1 MVIPAQIKEKI
12 QVVDNKSTFTSSI
25 GLATRKLDIFGYYK
39 KVTGVKNINLLPNR
53 ETIKKTQRTKLISGI
68 FFGTLA
74 IILIFL
80 ALYLS
85 YGFYKKININNDELI
100 DYSMNEMEINSLQE
114 TLFNL
119 QNKKEKLKIN

>member
-1 MVIPAQIKEKI
+1 MEH
-12 QVVDNKSTFTSSI
+12 
-25 GLATRKLDIFGYYK
+25 LH
-39 KVTGVKNINLLPNR
+39 
-53 ETIKKTQRTKLISGI
+53 
-68 FFGTLA
+68 
-74 IILIFL
+74 ILIFS

-119 QNKKEKLKIN
+119 QNKKEIEDKLELTKTATTNQLTAQKF

>member
-1 MVIPAQIKEKI
+1 M
-12 QVVDNKSTFTSSI
+12 
-25 GLATRKLDIFGYYK
+25 
-39 KVTGVKNINLLPNR
+39 
-53 ETIKKTQRTKLISGI
+53 ISGI

-74 IILIFL
+74 VILIFS

-119 QNKKEKLKIN
+119 KNKKKEIENKLKLIKQPQKSINCCKSLSDLAFRWTYFLVNTKVVNIPQRQALNEL